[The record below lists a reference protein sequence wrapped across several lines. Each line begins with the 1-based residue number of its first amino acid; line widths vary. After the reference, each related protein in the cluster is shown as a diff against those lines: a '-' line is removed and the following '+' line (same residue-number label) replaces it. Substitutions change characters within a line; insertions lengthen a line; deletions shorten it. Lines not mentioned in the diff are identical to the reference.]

1 MDAGG
6 EAKPFCFLECGC
18 WYIAHAMLDDPTPT
32 HGRQHKLDSVGYVF
46 FKDIELGQRKIG
58 SLGEVR
64 GRSWSC
70 ICQDIIYT
78 YTYIDIC
85 IHRYTYHT
93 HMDLAKNKQNV
104 LKLLRSKPTGCSFVS
119 L

>member
-1 MDAGG
+1 MVAGT
-6 EAKPFCFLECGC
+6 LHMLC
-18 WYIAHAMLDDPTPT
+18 WMILHPLMA
-32 HGRQHKLDSVGYVF
+32 DSINWIQLVMFF